1 MTSFAIKITN
11 MPDYRQLM
19 SKMKKLGYEE
29 DHYWNEMIIQEGI
42 PKTLYLTKGEG
53 ESFLSLFKFNTEEDN
68 TFDSYEEFKKAYD
81 GNN

>member
-1 MTSFAIKITN
+1 MTSFAITITN
-11 MPDYRQLM
+11 IPDYRQTI

-42 PKTLYLTKGEG
+42 SKTLYLTKGEG
-53 ESFLSLFKFNTEEDN
+53 ESFLSLFKFNTEENN

-81 GNN
+81 EKC